1 MFSPCKITFNTYD
14 WIKRIDFTPYIYIFV
29 GWHVILEDLSSLAQH
44 CSKFLLCIRMP
55 HNLIRW
61 LNSNAIASMIVHV
74 GFPDP
79 QIPSFDPQVTLSI
92 KAKIYLWI
100 VAHHLETFSIAIFP
114 RIRLNRRKENIPLR
128 ASRHD
133 LNLISKFKKD
143 TIFALINYISFQLH
157 LNHNDYH
164 SFSKIFQSSSNF
176 LIDRTLI
183 RSKIIAST
191 LAPKVQREFKLFS
204 VLDDYHSIC
213 KTKLWISPFEFL
225 INSDWKLEFLFRKR
239 WSSRFRYVITSRNR
253 TRSRRFGER
262 TKYRNEER

>member
-100 VAHHLETFSIAIFP
+100 VAHHLETFSIAISP

-133 LNLISKFKKD
+133 LNLISKFKKG

-157 LNHNDYH
+157 LNQWLSFLFQNLPIFFQLSYRPYAYSIEDYRLDSCSQSSKRVQTFLRPRWLSFDLRNQAL
-164 SFSKIFQSSSNF
+164 SFSFRVSYQ
-176 LIDRTLI
+176 LRLEI
-183 RSKIIAST
+183 R
-191 LAPKVQREFKLFS
+191 
-204 VLDDYHSIC
+204 
-213 KTKLWISPFEFL
+213 ISLP
-225 INSDWKLEFLFRKR
+225 
-239 WSSRFRYVITSRNR
+239 
-253 TRSRRFGER
+253 
-262 TKYRNEER
+262 

>member
-1 MFSPCKITFNTYD
+1 
-14 WIKRIDFTPYIYIFV
+14 
-29 GWHVILEDLSSLAQH
+29 
-44 CSKFLLCIRMP
+44 
-55 HNLIRW
+55 
-61 LNSNAIASMIVHV
+61 MIVHV

-100 VAHHLETFSIAIFP
+100 VAHHLETFSIAISP

-157 LNHNDYH
+157 LNQWL
-164 SFSKIFQSSSNF
+164 SFLFQDLPIFFQLSYRPYS
-176 LIDRTLI
+176 LI

-213 KTKLWISPFEFL
+213 KTKLWVSPFEFL